1 MGVERFFNKTVIQRR
16 KASRTGDAVED
27 WNDINTALKC
37 CIYPIKATDAIAF
50 QSAYARLNIS
60 HKMNCLV
67 DIGTVFCT
75 FLPGDVAIGIG
86 TEEITVTLDI
96 ATGQEIRFT
105 TTGGLPAPLVAGT
118 VYYAIQVD
126 ATHIKVATT
135 LTLALAGTTIDL
147 TTQGTLVHTL
157 VVIKDIKVDDKIV
170 YGDEEYI
177 VRLQP
182 HRWDKIGIARSFY
195 EIYLSE
201 VK

>member
-1 MGVERFFNKTVIQRR
+1 MGVERFFNKTVTQKR
-16 KASRTGDAVED
+16 KASRTGDTVED
-27 WNDINTALKC
+27 WLDINTTLKC

-60 HKMNCLV
+60 HKMNCIV
-67 DIGTVFCT
+67 DTGTVALT
-75 FLPGDVAIGIG
+75 FIPGDVDTGSEI
-86 TEEITVTLDI
+86 ITVSLDI

-105 TTGGLPAPLVAGT
+105 TTGVIPAPLVVGT
-118 VYYAIQVD
+118 VYYAIRED

-135 LTLALAGTTIDL
+135 LADALAGTAIDL

-157 VVIKDIKVDDKIV
+157 VIIEDIKVDDKIV
-170 YGDEEYI
+170 YGNEEYL

-182 HRWDKIGIARSFY
+182 HRWDKIGAAGSFY

-201 VK
+201 IA